1 MNPEANHDSGEGGHA
16 GLSVLAFATDAEC
29 EHTLRAGL
37 TGYRD
42 AQVWPGGLHAAMA
55 ALGSGAGARLLFV
68 DLDGIAYP
76 TGAIHELAAVC
87 EVGTVVVAFG
97 AVASARFSREV
108 LLAGVSDYLVK
119 PLSAGAVRDA
129 ALRAGLER
137 AQAAAEGCVAAFTG
151 SGGSGTTTL
160 AAAVALL
167 AAQRGRYVS
176 VLDLSRPFSNLAFL
190 LDVEPAAGLEQL
202 LDATRRT
209 APDPD
214 LVDAVRAKRFERIA
228 VYAYRFGPVPA
239 AAPDA
244 EAVLRLVAELGRRS
258 HLVVVDGLDEG
269 EMRFSVLSAAQ
280 HRVLVVEPTPS
291 GAARGARVLERL
303 GDGPPPVVVRNH
315 TRPLPNDASL
325 RTLRRAGW
333 RTRPRVFVPF
343 EPELPALCDRGWPK
357 DRLPKSLKQA
367 VSSLSDV
374 LLPAPGRDSPST
386 VREDRAELP
395 SARAKPGRSSGH
407 TDGPRRRW
415 SPGAWWSRP
424 RGARPRPA

>member
-1 MNPEANHDSGEGGHA
+1 M
-16 GLSVLAFATDAEC
+16 
-29 EHTLRAGL
+29 
-37 TGYRD
+37 RD
-42 AQVWPGGLHAAMA
+42 A
-55 ALGSGAGARLLFV
+55 
-68 DLDGIAYP
+68 
-76 TGAIHELAAVC
+76 T
-87 EVGTVVVAFG
+87 
-97 AVASARFSREV
+97 
-108 LLAGVSDYLVK
+108 
-119 PLSAGAVRDA
+119 
-129 ALRAGLER
+129 LRAGLER

-176 VLDLSRPFSNLAFL
+176 VLDLSRPFSVLAFL

-202 LDATRRT
+202 LDATQGT
-209 APDPD
+209 GPDPD
-214 LVDAVRAKRFERIA
+214 LVDAVRAKRSERIA
-228 VYAYRFGPVPA
+228 VYAHRFGPEPA

-258 HLVVVDGLDEG
+258 HLVVVDGLDDG
-269 EMRFSVLSAAQ
+269 ETRFSVLAAAQ
-280 HRVLVVEPTPS
+280 RRVLVVEPTPS

-303 GDGPPPVVVRNH
+303 GDGASPVVVRNH
-315 TRPLPNDASL
+315 TRPLSNDASL

-357 DRLPKSLKQA
+357 DQLPNSLKQA
-367 VSSLSDV
+367 VSTLSDV
-374 LLPAPGRDSPST
+374 LLPAPGRGSPST
-386 VREDRAELP
+386 VREGRAELP
-395 SARAKPGRSSGH
+395 SPRAKPGRSSGH